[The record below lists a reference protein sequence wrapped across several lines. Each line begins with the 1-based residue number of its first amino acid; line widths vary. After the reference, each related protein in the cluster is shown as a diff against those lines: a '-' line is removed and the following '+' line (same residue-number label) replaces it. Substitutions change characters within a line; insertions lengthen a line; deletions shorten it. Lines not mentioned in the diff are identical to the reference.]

1 MLEGVRMHAGSF
13 LIADLFGNTS
23 VKYRQEDDTLALAV
37 KTGGGWHM
45 MGDVIPSPDEALEI
59 V

>member
-23 VKYRQEDDTLALAV
+23 FKYRQEDDTLALVV
-37 KTGGGWHM
+37 KTGRGSGSEGGGWHM
-45 MGDVIPSPDEALEI
+45 MGPIP
-59 V
+59 